1 MRTRERE
8 RENKKLRRVLIGI
21 MNNINQYG
29 VWWDDIDPNEHLI
42 RVTRIY
48 LRRTDKNKRKVKM
61 VLNK

>member
-29 VWWDDIDPNEHLI
+29 VWWDDIDRNEHLI

-48 LRRTDKNKRKVKM
+48 LSRTDKNERKVKM

>member
-1 MRTRERE
+1 M
-8 RENKKLRRVLIGI
+8 LIGI

-29 VWWDDIDPNEHLI
+29 VWWDDIDQNEHLI

-48 LRRTDKNKRKVKM
+48 LCRTDKNKRKVKM